1 MSRFMYEGA
10 YRYRRYRKPL
20 GKKKYF
26 LIAAVLA
33 AAILFFIS
41 FQKRSAKLLLSLG
54 EENARAVAAQSLND
68 AAMQAMQWNAA
79 DYTSFVIVTRDG
91 EGNILSMQADA
102 QKINLLARQTVALTM
117 ANLNAACEE
126 GVGIPLGAFSGI
138 ELLAGAGPD
147 INFSLIPVGN
157 ASCSFRSSFTGAG
170 LNQSLHSVYM
180 DVTAQVSL
188 VMPSGT
194 STVSAETEIL
204 VCESVIVGKIPEV
217 YFQGGIA
224 GL

>member
-1 MSRFMYEGA
+1 MSRFVYEGA
-10 YRYRRYRKPL
+10 YRYKRYKRPL
-20 GKKKYF
+20 GKKKYI
-26 LIAAVLA
+26 LLVAVLLTVF
-33 AAILFFIS
+33 ILLFF
-41 FQKRSAKLLLSLG
+41 FQKRATRLLLSLG
-54 EENARAVAAQSLND
+54 EESARAVAAQALND
-68 AAMQAMQWNAA
+68 AALQAMQWNAD
-79 DYTSFVIVTRDG
+79 DYSSFVIVSRDG

-126 GVGIPLGAFSGI
+126 GVGVPLGAFFGI
-138 ELLAGAGPD
+138 ELLAGVGPE
-147 INFSLIPVGN
+147 ITFQLIPVGN
-157 ASCSFRSSFTGAG
+157 ASCSFRSSFVSAG

-180 DVTAQVSL
+180 DVTAEVSL

-194 STVSAETEIL
+194 SKVSAETEIL

>member
-1 MSRFMYEGA
+1 MSRFVYEGA

-41 FQKRSAKLLLSLG
+41 FQKRSAGLLLSLG
-54 EENARAVAAQSLND
+54 EESARAVAAQSLND

-147 INFSLIPVGN
+147 PVGN
-157 ASCSFRSSFTGAG
+157 ASCSFRSSFTSAG

>member
-1 MSRFMYEGA
+1 MSRFVYEGE

-41 FQKRSAKLLLSLG
+41 FQKRSARLLL
-54 EENARAVAAQSLND
+54 SLND

-157 ASCSFRSSFTGAG
+157 ASCSFRSSFTSSG